1 MAIGSG
7 SGGGFPLNDLITV
20 EQGIARNLGLIAQTL
35 SSVFPR
41 VYGSFTLTAGA
52 TTTPV
57 AVPSIRANAFPEWV
71 ATNATAALTVRTQ
84 GLYLSSITAGV
95 GFAVSTQTSVAVGTE
110 TFNYVVWSGV

>member
-1 MAIGSG
+1 MAITGGGVSG
-7 SGGGFPLNDLITV
+7 SPSDLVTV

-41 VYGSFTLTAGA
+41 VYGAFTLIAGQ
-52 TTTPV
+52 TTTPI
-57 AVPSIRANAFPEWV
+57 AVPSIRASSRPQWE

-84 GLYLSSITAGV
+84 GLYLSAVTAGV
-95 GFAVSTQTSVAVGTE
+95 GFAVSTQTSVAIGTE